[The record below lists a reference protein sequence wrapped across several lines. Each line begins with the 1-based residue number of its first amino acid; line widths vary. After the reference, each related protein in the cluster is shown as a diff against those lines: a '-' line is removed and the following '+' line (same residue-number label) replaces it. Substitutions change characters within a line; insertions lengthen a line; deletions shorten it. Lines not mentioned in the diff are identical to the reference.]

1 MPETI
6 AIRVSE
12 RTLERLRR
20 GESVRVRL
28 DRSNVVGGVARKPGR
43 KPGKSSDRRT
53 LWFSTG
59 RLPRAGSVPA
69 RLLLWAIEHGG
80 TVDSRQA
87 RAALRRGRVYSSG
100 VLSLL
105 AGAGLLRRVHW
116 GRYEVTAKGRAAR
129 AELSHA
135 GLYRNGCKSQQL
147 AASTGRGERGPCG
160 GLPLGTTMRGCA
172 PLSRCSH
179 VGMALPE
186 PRTAVVGRPTAM
198 SSFIAARS
206 ALSTSSRAASSDA
219 KRATRLPPRGGRSQ
233 SEGFHEDRERPLTP
247 VRNGVLESRV

>member
-129 AELSHA
+129 AELSDA
-135 GLYRNGCKSQQL
+135 GLYRKGCKSQRL
-147 AASTGRGERGPCG
+147 AEWAIGHQRAFDVVEAAR
-160 GLPLGTTMRGCA
+160 LLGT
-172 PLSRCSH
+172 
-179 VGMALPE
+179 
-186 PRTAVVGRPTAM
+186 
-198 SSFIAARS
+198 
-206 ALSTSSRAASSDA
+206 STSNLQVVLAKLLRDRIIERESLGVYRA
-219 KRATRLPPRGGRSQ
+219 R
-233 SEGFHEDRERPLTP
+233 
-247 VRNGVLESRV
+247 